1 MIIDWFFNV
10 FFWIKGIIFPIVLC
24 YDNMTFTLNM
34 RFIMKNLFLST
45 LSLSIMLS
53 LTACGSDSDNNTNTS
68 NTNVTPPATTPT
80 TPTQPTQPVKPQ
92 PNNPTTPTAQA
103 GNYRLDPAQK
113 TQEKILQQLNDLA
126 KQGYAFVNPTTE
138 GNLSYQTNNAKNIEY
153 IADKKTL
160 TIKTLNEFGKN
171 GYLYKMPTYDSAYQL
186 FNLYFKNKST
196 KKTYEYQAIKST
208 ENFLNKSN
216 EFGKNGWRYHSMLM
230 LDSSQHYLYMKETG
244 NTNYEYR
251 VETDHGTLTKFREQ
265 INQQAKEGFVYRGGL
280 ALSTTKLVNLFER
293 TANQKSI
300 SCEVVESP
308 TKVDLTLMNKYA
320 KQGHISLGKLIIGK
334 QSVEVFCKG
343 ISNVWQPLTGP
354 MLP

>member
-1 MIIDWFFNV
+1 
-10 FFWIKGIIFPIVLC
+10 
-24 YDNMTFTLNM
+24 
-34 RFIMKNLFLST
+34 
-45 LSLSIMLS
+45 
-53 LTACGSDSDNNTNTS
+53 
-68 NTNVTPPATTPT
+68 
-80 TPTQPTQPVKPQ
+80 
-92 PNNPTTPTAQA
+92 
-103 GNYRLDPAQK
+103 
-113 TQEKILQQLNDLA
+113 
-126 KQGYAFVNPTTE
+126 
-138 GNLSYQTNNAKNIEY
+138 
-153 IADKKTL
+153 
-160 TIKTLNEFGKN
+160 
-171 GYLYKMPTYDSAYQL
+171 MPTYDSAYQL

-196 KKTYEYQAIKST
+196 KKTYEYQSIKST

-343 ISNVWQPLTGP
+343 ISNVWQPLTGA